1 MIKMKEKKN
10 AESSIT
16 GIIVPSD
23 WDDNDN
29 LIEIA
34 IQTIDE
40 EEYIIKQNKRGRELL
55 DMIEQEV
62 EVVGTTTENGDGNI
76 IIEISEYNLK
86 EYIDEEKYKEKYL

>member
-1 MIKMKEKKN
+1 MKEKKN
-10 AESSIT
+10 SESSIT

-29 LIEIA
+29 LIQIA

-40 EEYIIKQNKRGRELL
+40 EEYIIKQNKKGRELL

-62 EVVGTTTENGDGNI
+62 EVIGTTTEDEDGDI
-76 IIEISEYNLK
+76 IIEISEYSLK
-86 EYIDEEKYKEKYL
+86 EYFKEDEYKKKYL

>member
-1 MIKMKEKKN
+1 MKEKKN

-29 LIEIA
+29 LIQIA

-55 DMIEQEV
+55 DLIEQEV

-76 IIEISEYNLK
+76 IIEISEYSLK
-86 EYIDEEKYKEKYL
+86 EYIDEDEHKEKYL

>member
-1 MIKMKEKKN
+1 MKEKKN

>member
-1 MIKMKEKKN
+1 MKEKRN

-16 GIIVPSD
+16 GIIVPAD

-29 LIEIA
+29 LIQIA

-55 DMIEQEV
+55 DLIEQEV
-62 EVVGTTTENGDGNI
+62 EVIGTTTENGDGNI
-76 IIEISEYNLK
+76 IIEISEYSLK
-86 EYIDEEKYKEKYL
+86 EYIDEDEYKEK

>member
-1 MIKMKEKKN
+1 MKEKKN
-10 AESSIT
+10 TESSIT

-29 LIEIA
+29 LIQIA

-40 EEYIIKQNKRGRELL
+40 EEYIIKQNKKGEELL

-62 EVVGTTTENGDGNI
+62 EVIGTTMENEDGNI

-86 EYIDEEKYKEKYL
+86 EYIDDDEYREKYL